1 MFNALGGLG
10 GGGQVDAKPANDANV
25 ALYSTFA
32 VVGFSA
38 GSIVNRLGVRWS
50 MALSGIGYT
59 IYVSSYLSYNYT
71 QNYGYMIFAGFF
83 LGCCAGVLWA
93 AQGVIMMSYPPE
105 ESKGRYIGWF
115 WIIFNRTKRPPP
127 VIDD

>member
-38 GSIVNRLGVRWS
+38 GSVVNRLGVRIS

-71 QNYGYMIFAGFF
+71 QNYGYMIFAG
-83 LGCCAGVLWA
+83 G
-93 AQGVIMMSYPPE
+93 
-105 ESKGRYIGWF
+105 
-115 WIIFNRTKRPPP
+115 
-127 VIDD
+127 